1 MTRRTDEVSN
11 NVQVIVYT
19 YISTLGDFLDL
30 DVNRKNE
37 YPNFSPDVFT
47 NSQVRLPNFDKL
59 SAAKT
64 TKEDWSPTISVKI
77 FVKTRI
83 MWFVHIKTMM
93 P

>member
-37 YPNFSPDVFT
+37 YIPYFFT
-47 NSQVRLPNFDKL
+47 TCFH
-59 SAAKT
+59 
-64 TKEDWSPTISVKI
+64 E
-77 FVKTRI
+77 F
-83 MWFVHIKTMM
+83 
-93 P
+93 